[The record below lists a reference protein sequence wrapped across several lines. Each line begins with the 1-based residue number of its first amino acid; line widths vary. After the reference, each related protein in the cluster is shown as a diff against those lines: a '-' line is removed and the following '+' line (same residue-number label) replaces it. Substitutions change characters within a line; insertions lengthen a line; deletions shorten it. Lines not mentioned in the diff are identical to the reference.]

1 MQPTVPSH
9 LTKFHWEP
17 QPAAQKVVDGLVN
30 DFLGKSEWAS
40 ALAKRMKGET
50 GTRFKDWVDHIAV
63 PHTDALAKALREA
76 GFQHRPTHH
85 APGNYECDAGIFPSI
100 ILSKNSHLHLV
111 AIKVDSVV
119 DFLAAH
125 DLSHHDSINDGGEKG
140 VGSRLRMA
148 LAASCGTAAHRYE
161 LWVIERHG
169 MAGFD
174 YDNST
179 PEQRL
184 RAAEH
189 AERLRTRRREFPKD
203 ADGFAEVHRIVDA
216 AVKDLGRDWT
226 CDLFFESERRYW
238 MKRNRA
244 AQVQYARQNR
254 LGLGWANHDH
264 HTYRSSR
271 EHFADMVGLWEKLGF
286 QCREVFYAGSEAG
299 WGAQVME
306 QPVTKITT
314 FNDVDMSPEE
324 LVQDFAHNGFVVRH
338 DSLGTV
344 GMWVALHGE
353 AVLQAG
359 MHHLE
364 CQFDYQALVEQLEKS
379 GGVKHMA
386 PFTTFPYLRQAFT
399 EGERWAVNPR
409 RVEKLVSDGHIT
421 RRQGDAFLK
430 EGAVGSHLETLERN
444 DGFKGFN
451 QRGVSD
457 IIQRT
462 DPRRLVSLGGA

>member
-1 MQPTVPSH
+1 MQRPVPSH

-17 QPAAQKVVDGLVN
+17 QPAAQRVVDGLV
-30 DFLGKSEWAS
+30 DEFLAKCEWGA
-40 ALAKRMKGET
+40 ALAKRMKAET
-50 GTRFKDWVDHIAV
+50 GTRFKDWVDHIAL
-63 PHTDALAKALREA
+63 PHSEALAAKLREA
-76 GFQHRPTHH
+76 GFVNKPTHH
-85 APGNYECDAGIFPSI
+85 APGNYECDAGLFPNV
-100 ILSKNSHLHLV
+100 ILSKNSHLHMV
-111 AIKVDSVV
+111 AIKVDSVA

-125 DLSHHDSINDGGEKG
+125 DLPHHDSINDGGEKG

-148 LAASCGTAAHRYE
+148 LGCSCGTAAHRYE

-184 RAAEH
+184 KAAEH
-189 AERLRTRRREFPKD
+189 AERLRTRRRDFEKD
-203 ADGFAEVHRIVDA
+203 SEGFAELNRIVDSA
-216 AVKDLGRDWT
+216 IADLGRDWT
-226 CDLFFESERRYW
+226 CDLFFEAERRYW
-238 MKRNRA
+238 TKRNRA
-244 AQVQYARQNR
+244 AQVQYARQNK

-271 EHFADMVGLWEKLGF
+271 EHFDDLVALWEKLGF
-286 QCREVFYAGSEAG
+286 HCREVFYAGAEAG

-306 QPVTKITT
+306 HPVTKITT
-314 FNDVDMSPEE
+314 FNDVDMAPEE
-324 LVQDFAHNGFVVRH
+324 IVQDFAHHGFVVHH
-338 DSLGTV
+338 DTLGTV
-344 GMWVALHGE
+344 GTWIALHGE

-364 CQFDYQALVEQLEKS
+364 CQFDFHAMVEQLDKQ

-399 EGERWAVNPR
+399 EGEKWPVSAKRIER
-409 RVEKLVSDGHIT
+409 LVAKGQIT
-421 RRQGDAFLK
+421 RRQGDAFLR
-430 EGAVGSHLETLERN
+430 EGAIGSHLETLERN

-462 DPRRLVSLGGA
+462 DPRKLVALTGA